1 MTFFDFGNWFN
12 AMGNSLEDFIIHERE
27 PDKTKQ
33 SMYHE
38 NDPRSNILFVDEIF
52 NGVSMANLDTRT
64 RWAPLA
70 GDTSDG
76 LTVFGVI
83 MDGKA
88 WFKDTNVAGFV
99 RKDYT
104 FSVVSA
110 AAGWSKVRF
119 MMDWSFENITGCN
132 FWIYFGDA
140 ATSAMVFKIINDK
153 AYILDT
159 INNRVLQ
166 TAGGADISPYGQHY
180 WEFDFNNTTKKVKV
194 FLDDSEVFAATGFN
208 NYYDILCAQLTH
220 ATFQSGGAVGD
231 STALNVR
238 VGPINVDWVT
248 RVEAFKAWFIHET
261 SVKQKA
267 DGIVGTD
274 IVDSWILRVDKII
287 YPFILNLEVGDEV
300 ERVALGR
307 FYQVHDVLEQSKQ
320 TNIQRFE
327 VRETR

>member
-1 MTFFDFGNWFN
+1 MTFVDFGDWFE
-12 AMGNSLEDFIIHERE
+12 AMGDSLEGFVIHERQ

-38 NDPRSNILFVDEIF
+38 NDPRSNLLYIDENF
-52 NGVSMANLDTRT
+52 SGYSMATLDTRT

-76 LTVFGVI
+76 VTVFGVL

-88 WFKDTNVAGFV
+88 WFKDVNVAGLV

-119 MMDWSFENITGCN
+119 IMDWSFESITGCN
-132 FWIYFGDA
+132 FWLYFGDA
-140 ATSAMVFKIINDK
+140 ALSAMVFKIINNK
-153 AYILDT
+153 AYI
-159 INNRVLQ
+159 NNGVDRVLQ
-166 TAGGADISPYGQHY
+166 TAGGADISPYGQHW

-208 NYYDILCAQLTH
+208 DYFNVACTQLTH
-220 ATFQSGGAVGD
+220 VAFQSGGVVGD
-231 STALNVR
+231 STLLNVR
-238 VGPINVDWVT
+238 VGPINVDWIS
-248 RVEAFKAWFIHET
+248 RVEAFEGWFIHET
-261 SVKQKA
+261 RVVGKA
-267 DGIVGTD
+267 DGVVGTD
-274 IVDSWILRVDKII
+274 IVDTWILRVDKIL
-287 YPFILNLEVGDEV
+287 YPFILNLDTGDEI
-300 ERVALGR
+300 ERMLNGR